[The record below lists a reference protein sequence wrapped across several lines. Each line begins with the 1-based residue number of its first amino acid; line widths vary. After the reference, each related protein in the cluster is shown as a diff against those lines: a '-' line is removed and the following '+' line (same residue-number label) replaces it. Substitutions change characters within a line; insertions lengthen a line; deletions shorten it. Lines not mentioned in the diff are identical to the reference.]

1 MNIDIICSTDS
12 FHDQLILLDGF
23 IGSNG
28 QLSEDNIARITHTVN
43 RLLEK
48 SEFDLSELSIL
59 YNFKKLCE
67 SGYLNNIDS
76 IHGRVN
82 RLLDKN
88 AKIKE
93 AGDDNIIYY
102 GNIVEFNSTDDERHT
117 RVEYQIITNSDDPR
131 LEELNWV
138 GNSNIQ
144 IIFDSSGT
152 GHRRKVRKSK
162 RNKSKHNKSKRRIR
176 HRR

>member
-1 MNIDIICSTDS
+1 MNINIICSTDS

-23 IGSNG
+23 IESGG
-28 QLSEDNIARITHTVN
+28 QLSDDNIDSITRTVD

-93 AGDDNIIYY
+93 AGRDNIIYY

-117 RVEYQIITNSDDPR
+117 RVEYQIITNSDDLPE
-131 LEELNWV
+131 LEWV

-152 GHRRKVRKSK
+152 GHRRKTRKSK
-162 RNKSKHNKSKRRIR
+162 RKSKRKKSN
-176 HRR
+176 RRLRRKSRR